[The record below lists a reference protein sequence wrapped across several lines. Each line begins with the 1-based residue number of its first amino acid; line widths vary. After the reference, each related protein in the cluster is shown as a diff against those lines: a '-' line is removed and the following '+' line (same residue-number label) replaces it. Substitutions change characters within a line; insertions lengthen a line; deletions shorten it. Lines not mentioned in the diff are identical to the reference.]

1 MSMCCTNISKQ
12 PFQQISFLIISIR
25 CPALLVNGSHFIG
38 SQATSLVVFKKQPI
52 SIIEASIIFHSHS
65 SVWQTGTK
73 YFFPSCRSR
82 GKRSTHLISY
92 YFSINC
98 VKFIVSSLFFIE
110 LCQHCSKKCDVE
122 GGGRDEDDLLLSDSK
137 RGSHSSAAGHP
148 LPWNSGR
155 SFCLNSCRCHLAAY
169 VFSWGK
175 IQKKKS

>member
-1 MSMCCTNISKQ
+1 M
-12 PFQQISFLIISIR
+12 
-25 CPALLVNGSHFIG
+25 
-38 SQATSLVVFKKQPI
+38 
-52 SIIEASIIFHSHS
+52 
-65 SVWQTGTK
+65 
-73 YFFPSCRSR
+73 
-82 GKRSTHLISY
+82 
-92 YFSINC
+92 
-98 VKFIVSSLFFIE
+98 SSLFFIE

-175 IQKKKS
+175 IQKKKSWWVLKIHPPLKFFEPMKYLFLGDNKHFTYAETLHFHRNISLTQKPVTMCRRWSKEPLNNTNYILCFGVLRKYLGIQVWTSQII